1 MNVTLQ
7 ASVPRERL
15 LLDALP
21 QPLRWLVLLGGSL
34 LLAALLMLA
43 RLPAAMLLGPM
54 MAAIAVEAGGGG
66 IRLPRS
72 LLYVSQAVIG
82 CMIARALTPE
92 ILGIFAHR
100 WPIFLGVILA
110 VVAAASVIGAAM
122 SRWRVLPGTTA
133 VWGMAPGAASAMV
146 FMAGEFGADT
156 RLVAF
161 MQYLRV
167 VLVATFATLVARLW
181 VGPHAPATQV
191 TWFPAL
197 DAFAFAET
205 LAIAFFGGLI
215 GRLARVPAGVFLIPM
230 VLGAV
235 LHSSGLVRLEL
246 PPWLLAVSYAFVGW
260 SIGLGFS
267 RDILAHAVRALP
279 QTLAAILLLMVFAGL
294 LALVLVEAFGIDP
307 LTAYLAT
314 SPGGADSVAI
324 IAASSRV
331 DLSFVMAL
339 QTIRFVFLLLAG
351 PAISRFVAGR
361 IEPLPAAAAPP
372 WEDETLAHVREDE
385 GELD

>member
-1 MNVTLQ
+1 M
-7 ASVPRERL
+7 PREFL

-21 QPLRWLVLLGGSL
+21 HPLRWLALLVASALSAG
-34 LLAALLMLA
+34 LLMLV
-43 RLPAAMLLGPM
+43 RLPAALLLGPM
-54 MAAIAVEAGGGG
+54 IAAIAVEAGGGA
-66 IRLPRS
+66 IRLPRA
-72 LLYVSQAVIG
+72 LLYLSQAVIG
-82 CMIARALTPE
+82 CMIARALTPG
-92 ILGIFAHR
+92 ILGIFAQR
-100 WPIFLGVILA
+100 WPLFLGVIAA
-110 VVAAASVIGAAM
+110 VVAAASVLGGAL

-167 VLVATFATLVARLW
+167 VLVAALATVVARLW
-181 VGPHAPATQV
+181 VGPHAAAAEIS
-191 TWFPAL
+191 WFPAL
-197 DAFAFAET
+197 HALPFAET
-205 LAIAFFGGLI
+205 LAIALLGGVLGHI
-215 GRLARVPAGVFLIPM
+215 ARIPAGVFLLPM

-260 SIGLGFS
+260 SIGLGFT

-279 QTLAAILLLMVFAGL
+279 QTLGAIMVLIGFAGL
-294 LALVLVEAFGIDP
+294 LALMLVQVFGIDP

-331 DLSFVMAL
+331 DLSFVMTL
-339 QTIRFVFLLLAG
+339 QTMRFVFLLLAG
-351 PAISRFVAGR
+351 PAISRFVARR
-361 IEPLPAAAAPP
+361 IAPPVAAAAGHIAARSAPQ
-372 WEDETLAHVREDE
+372 DETLAQVREDE